1 MLIGKVI
8 GNVWSTRK
16 NDDLTGCKFMIVE
29 PFEYAGHAQAYPIV
43 AVDQIGAG
51 VGEIVL
57 VVSGSSAR
65 VSYGTGKQP
74 IDHVIV
80 GVVDEVDLP
89 RLESSGRNSNVAGVV
104 DES

>member
-16 NDDLTGCKFMIVE
+16 SDDLVGCKFMIVE
-29 PFEYAGHAQAYPIV
+29 PCEYDGHSRAYPVI

-51 VGEIVL
+51 VGETVL

-65 VSYGTGKQP
+65 VSFGTGNQP

-89 RLESSGRNSNVAGVV
+89 PMPVTTVKKREARA
-104 DES
+104 